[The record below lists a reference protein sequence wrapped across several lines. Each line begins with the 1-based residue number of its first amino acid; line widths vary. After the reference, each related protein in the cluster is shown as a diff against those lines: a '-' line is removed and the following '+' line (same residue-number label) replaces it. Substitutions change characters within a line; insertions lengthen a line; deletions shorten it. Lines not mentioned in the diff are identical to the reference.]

1 MNIYTYRVVA
11 VILLLLC
18 ALPCQVLATVELPL
32 KADTSKKCAICHYQW
47 VSTFFL
53 EHRNTPIAK
62 ADEKSLETFSR
73 EMCISCHDASVRDSR
88 STICNDPG
96 HKVGRVPS
104 KLVNIPSDFPLDES
118 GALKCTTC
126 HTPHAVTEESESM
139 VEYFLRAPNENSSF
153 CKMCHKQML
162 GGLAKGNHPIDVSVN
177 ANTDIIL
184 RGGGKFGTSLSNQI
198 ICETCHRAHG
208 GVNSKRLVLPVE
220 NIMSMSVLC
229 EVCHTRNATKP
240 GVISGKTHSHPV
252 DTRPGKGVQI
262 PATWANGEKVV
273 TGSRGELVCR
283 TCHKPHHA
291 ADRAFLLAEFKEKDS
306 LCVQCH
312 RDHARI
318 AGSPHDLKI
327 SAPEYTNMLGETS
340 NHAGLCSPCHSVH
353 NANEQ
358 KFIWSAPLGPSKLE
372 GWNGEHTADTN
383 LMVMICTGCHSEG
396 NIAQD
401 TIPLYGLHP
410 QRLEF
415 PAEKQDVINRVN
427 KKFPIYSNEGEVTT
441 EGNIVCST
449 CHNPHQ
455 WDPRNHINGREV
467 QAEGTATTSFL
478 RAELCERFCAVCH
491 GEDSLVKFT
500 YFHRST
506 GRKKEGSLFPPIKKD
521 IKNQ

>member
-1 MNIYTYRVVA
+1 
-11 VILLLLC
+11 
-18 ALPCQVLATVELPL
+18 
-32 KADTSKKCAICHYQW
+32 
-47 VSTFFL
+47 
-53 EHRNTPIAK
+53 
-62 ADEKSLETFSR
+62 
-73 EMCISCHDASVRDSR
+73 
-88 STICNDPG
+88 
-96 HKVGRVPS
+96 
-104 KLVNIPSDFPLDES
+104 
-118 GALKCTTC
+118 
-126 HTPHAVTEESESM
+126 
-139 VEYFLRAPNENSSF
+139 
-153 CKMCHKQML
+153 
-162 GGLAKGNHPIDVSVN
+162 
-177 ANTDIIL
+177 
-184 RGGGKFGTSLSNQI
+184 
-198 ICETCHRAHG
+198 
-208 GVNSKRLVLPVE
+208 
-220 NIMSMSVLC
+220 
-229 EVCHTRNATKP
+229 
-240 GVISGKTHSHPV
+240 
-252 DTRPGKGVQI
+252 
-262 PATWANGEKVV
+262 
-273 TGSRGELVCR
+273 
-283 TCHKPHHA
+283 
-291 ADRAFLLAEFKEKDS
+291 
-306 LCVQCH
+306 
-312 RDHARI
+312 
-318 AGSPHDLKI
+318 
-327 SAPEYTNMLGETS
+327 
-340 NHAGLCSPCHSVH
+340 
-353 NANEQ
+353 
-358 KFIWSAPLGPSKLE
+358 WSAPLGPSKLE

>member
-1 MNIYTYRVVA
+1 MNIYTYRAVA
-11 VILLLLC
+11 VIILLLC
-18 ALPCQVLATVELPL
+18 ALPCQGLAKVELSL
-32 KADTSKKCAICHYQW
+32 HADTSKKCAICHYKW

-53 EHRNTPIAK
+53 EHRSTPIAK
-62 ADEKSLETFSR
+62 ADDKSLETFSR

-104 KLVNIPSDFPLDES
+104 MRVNIPSDFPFDEN

-126 HTPHAVTEESESM
+126 HTPHAVTEGSESM
-139 VEYFLRAPNENSSF
+139 VEYFLRAPNENSAF
-153 CKMCHKQML
+153 CKTCHKQML
-162 GGLAKGNHPIDVSVN
+162 GGLARGNHPIDVSVN

-184 RGGGKFGTSLSNQI
+184 RGGGKFGTSRSNQI

-208 GVNSKRLVLPVE
+208 GVNDKRLVLPVE
-220 NIMSMSVLC
+220 NIKSMSVLC
-229 EVCHTRNATKP
+229 EVCHTRNAIRP
-240 GVISGKTHSHPV
+240 GKISGKTRSHPV
-252 DTRPGKGVQI
+252 DVRPGKGVQI
-262 PATWANGEKVV
+262 PVAWANGEKVFV
-273 TGSRGELVCR
+273 DHRGEIVCR

-291 ADRAFLLAEFKEKDS
+291 TDRAFLLAEFTVKDS

-318 AGSPHDLKI
+318 AGSPHDLKV

-340 NHAGLCSPCHSVH
+340 THAGLCSPCHSVH
-353 NANEQ
+353 NANDQ

-372 GWNGEHTADTN
+372 GWNEEYTTDTN

-396 NIAQD
+396 NIARD
-401 TIPLYGLHP
+401 KIPLYGLHP
-410 QRLEF
+410 RRLEF
-415 PAEKQDVINRVN
+415 PEEKQDITNRINET
-427 KKFPIYSNEGEVTT
+427 FPVYGDDGELTT

-455 WDPRNHINGREV
+455 WDPRNHINGRGV
-467 QAEGTATTSFL
+467 QAEGSATTSFL
-478 RAELCERFCAVCH
+478 RAEVCERFCAVCH

-506 GRKKEGSLFPPIKKD
+506 GRKKEGSLFPLIKKD
-521 IKNQ
+521 VKNQ